1 MSDAHRKSFH
11 TSQLSKPFLQPSTV
25 TAFGFF
31 VLFVFLFLCLTYIEA
46 KETII
51 PDFTKSTHQKA
62 KEHATDAA
70 DRVARYVCECV
81 GGGGRNSLLDS
92 LPSTHENKFD

>member
-25 TAFGFF
+25 MGFGFF
-31 VLFVFLFLCLTYIEA
+31 VLFVSFFCLTYIEA

-51 PDFTKSTHQKA
+51 PDFTKSTHQKS

-70 DRVARYVCECV
+70 DRVARYVCVIRWGE
-81 GGGGRNSLLDS
+81 GRKSL
-92 LPSTHENKFD
+92 